1 MLCWRRE
8 SLSHLDLTTHTN
20 NMSVRGVRLSTFNLL
35 QRISNYAFS
44 NTFCGCS
51 RVRTSVCYHRHGC
64 NVLHRTTQMVSP
76 PRTPYTHPYFCV
88 RRWNRTTVVVWLQPT
103 AKPLSYSHMLNLGR
117 VLVIELQVDSQ
128 RPSLLDNS
136 YTTLVQLS
144 TGVIYQSLQ

>member
-64 NVLHRTTQMVSP
+64 NVPHRTTQMVSP
-76 PRTPYTHPYFCV
+76 PRTPYTHPYFCGAEE
-88 RRWNRTTVVVWLQPT
+88 NRTLPETLQGSL
-103 AKPLSYSHMLNLGR
+103 ASLGTCHPKCA
-117 VLVIELQVDSQ
+117 QA
-128 RPSLLDNS
+128 
-136 YTTLVQLS
+136 
-144 TGVIYQSLQ
+144 IYFHSVP